1 MIYFRTI
8 AKPGTWDTAE
18 QIGRDKAGDLVKIVH
33 GVEGVI
39 SERGYEVTVPGFAI
53 EDMNGNR
60 LAWHYHPGAAE
71 QSAAD
76 IARKLRQG
84 VSVEAI
90 RATNPNQ
97 GN

>member
-33 GVEGVI
+33 GVPGTYWDGRTVEASGFGV
-39 SERGYEVTVPGFAI
+39 

-60 LAWHYHPGAAE
+60 LAWHFHPGAAE
-71 QSAAD
+71 QLAAD

-84 VSVEAI
+84 VTIEAI